1 MLNTSR
7 LEVIDVV
14 GTLSTGKVKAGEE
27 GNDSFKFSR
36 FFLHQPQHPCISW
49 ICLFQGKSFSIT
61 EHQEQYREDCQRI
74 FEVQNK
80 VLASDEVLLLTAHY
94 WWGCKKQWWWRGG
107 EEEEEDLNEMGR
119 NIEKMLSNKK
129 TNNQFSDNI
138 STEDFLTQTSETFL
152 SETRKGV
159 NCTNLRRARSKA
171 PEEKETLQEEHER
184 NQRGVGWCH
193 VQRPW

>member
-1 MLNTSR
+1 MFNTSR

-49 ICLFQGKSFSIT
+49 ICLFQGKSVFHHWTSGA
-61 EHQEQYREDCQRI
+61 
-74 FEVQNK
+74 VQ
-80 VLASDEVLLLTAHY
+80 
-94 WWGCKKQWWWRGG
+94 
-107 EEEEEDLNEMGR
+107 EEEEDLNEMGR